1 MRALY
6 ASRPRAPS
14 RPPSA
19 DCNNTCSL
27 KDITSVGLKL
37 VKCSRPV
44 LVAFSLS
51 EKDVSTLSAELDDE
65 LASHAG
71 LFHV

>member
-1 MRALY
+1 M
-6 ASRPRAPS
+6 
-14 RPPSA
+14 
-19 DCNNTCSL
+19 
-27 KDITSVGLKL
+27 GLKL
-37 VKCSRPV
+37 VKCSRSV
-44 LVAFSLS
+44 LAAFSLS